1 MRVEIDNTFSL
12 EGVKSNICMLYD
24 EGRDNITTAVIG
36 RVRFRKTKTR
46 KTDKLACGSGFDCAR
61 LPFARGHVI
70 ALEIGGTD
78 NPFNVVPQFQRWQN
92 KGAEWRDMEEDV
104 AKYFVGDLMVVEL
117 GYNRPGGVETHEKL
131 EADYIANPFVKW
143 TDRTIPDRFTVRIFD
158 SPLDPSSLGT
168 VPAFNAAL
176 AGFAGAIP
184 KKSWDFVFPALGK
197 LMPADEEFLAR
208 KEIKEVAIELYKEEK
223 EVELKRGFSAA
234 SSAIFA
240 PGTFDKAKARMKERF
255 KDVTPGVVDGLNPV
269 DVARQI
275 EDINPGRL
283 KKKILKKRKEKI
295 VLDEAVVAAAGYPPP
310 PAAAAPA
317 PKGGILKKAKG
328 GE

>member
-12 EGVKSNICMLYD
+12 TGVTSNIYMLYD
-24 EGRDNITTAVIG
+24 EGRDSVTTHVIG
-36 RVRFRKTKTR
+36 RIQVRKTKGR
-46 KTDKLACGSGFDCAR
+46 KTDKLKCGSGFVCEE

-70 ALEIGGTD
+70 GLEIGGSD
-78 NPFNVVPQFQRWQN
+78 NPYNVVPQFQRWQN
-92 KGAEWRDMEEDV
+92 KGAPWRDMEEAI
-104 AKYFVGDLMVVEL
+104 AKHFAGALMVVEI
-117 GYNRPGGVETHEKL
+117 GYDRPGGVETHEKL
-131 EADYIANPFVKW
+131 EADCIANPFVKW

-269 DVARQI
+269 DVAREI
-275 EDINPGRL
+275 ELINPGVL
-283 KKKILKKRKEKI
+283 KKKILKKRLNAI
-295 VLDEAVVAAAGYPPP
+295 PLDEAVVAAAGYPA

-317 PKGGILKKAKG
+317 PKGGLKKKAKG
-328 GE
+328 GD